1 MLAVPSRGAYDEFNL
16 TLFRPGETYVVP
28 SQLASLLIL
37 DGYAELADNRPPRAE
52 AADFGN
58 PQFPKRK

>member
-1 MLAVPSRGAYDEFNL
+1 MPGRGAYDEFDL
-16 TLFRPGETYVVP
+16 SHFRAGQTYVVP
-28 SQLASLLIL
+28 SHFASLLIL
-37 DGYAELADNRPPRAE
+37 DGYAELVDKHPPHAE